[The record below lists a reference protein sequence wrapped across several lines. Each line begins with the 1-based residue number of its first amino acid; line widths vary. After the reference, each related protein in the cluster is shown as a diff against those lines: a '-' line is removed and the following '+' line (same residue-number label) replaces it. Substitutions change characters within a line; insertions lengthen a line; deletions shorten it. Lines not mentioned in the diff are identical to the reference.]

1 MGKPI
6 IISKLQNRN
15 TQEDKTMQTWG
26 KHLLFGNYPAY
37 LNIEGGSSNLQTSL
51 DFPEDVEYST
61 AYTPNTPYS
70 TYSQDRGGNSF
81 TTNYGE
87 VLEDENGPYRHI
99 RETGQSAMDNEN
111 FQHFG
116 IQRLKKN
123 KKGYQVTSEQ
133 FAPKSQTDSLTT
145 AFNRNF
151 GQIPV
156 NFNGGSIIKRK

>member
-15 TQEDKTMQTWG
+15 TQENEILKTWS

-37 LNIEGGSSNLQTSL
+37 YNIEGGSSNLQESL
-51 DFPEDVEYST
+51 DSPEYVEHST
-61 AYTPNTPYS
+61 AYTPNTPFS
-70 TYSQDRGGNSF
+70 TYSQTRGGSSF

-99 RETGQSAMDNEN
+99 RETGQSVYDDGN

-145 AFNRNF
+145 VFNRNF
-151 GQIPV
+151 GQISV

>member
-6 IISKLQNRN
+6 IISKLQNHN
-15 TQEDKTMQTWG
+15 KQENEKEQTWDRQ
-26 KHLLFGNYPAY
+26 LLFGNYHEY
-37 LNIEGGSSNLQTSL
+37 SNIEGGSSNLQTSL
-51 DFPEDVEYST
+51 DSPEYVEHST

-99 RETGQSAMDNEN
+99 RETGQSAMDDEN

>member
-1 MGKPI
+1 MRKPI
-6 IISKLQNRN
+6 IINKLQNHN
-15 TQEDKTMQTWG
+15 TQENETKQTWG
-26 KHLLFGNYPAY
+26 RQLLFGNHPAY
-37 LNIEGGSSNLQTSL
+37 SNIEGGSSNLQTSL
-51 DFPEDVEYST
+51 DFPEYVEHST
-61 AYTPNTPYS
+61 AYTPNTPFS
-70 TYSQDRGGNSF
+70 TYSQDRSGGSF

-99 RETGQSAMDNEN
+99 RETSQSIKDDGN

-133 FAPKSQTDSLTT
+133 FAPKSQTDSLT
-145 AFNRNF
+145 AVFNRNF